1 MTKHERTRI
10 YTLPKFYLG
19 AQDRGG
25 ATTARQFPDR
35 EFKPEFSRCLP
46 VIATQP
52 AKEKPDVRKE
62 SVSFAGPGL
71 ILVRLRGTKH
81 ASANLHLPIA
91 NAKRFSFT
99 SGAEKLYVR
108 MLAITALESIH
119 FLERFLSILSCS
131 HLQSHKIAATS
142 RQRPRSPRYTTVPV
156 RLLLAY
162 LRAHTYTH
170 PYKHPRA
177 HACTH
182 THTHT
187 HAHHLD
193 TCTYT
198 HT

>member
-10 YTLPKFYLG
+10 YTLPKFYLS

-108 MLAITALESIH
+108 MLAILLWNRYI
-119 FLERFLSILSCS
+119 FLNASYPFSLVRIFNHIKSPPPRDNVPGHLAIL
-131 HLQSHKIAATS
+131 
-142 RQRPRSPRYTTVPV
+142 PFRSVSFSLTC
-156 RLLLAY
+156 
-162 LRAHTYTH
+162 AH
-170 PYKHPRA
+170 
-177 HACTH
+177 TH

-187 HAHHLD
+187 NTRAR
-193 TCTYT
+193 T
-198 HT
+198 HTHTRTRTLTHTT